1 MATTNYYAKVN
12 KKVFT
17 FMSKGWRNQLKDGNY
32 IIFQSDLMWLGN
44 ELDIKFQTGGGT
56 AYADTYKQFVQEVAE
71 QVGGLLL
78 TVYEAKDEQDGTTLR
93 ELPAALDQRFV
104 LDDDTAAEPTTDST
118 EEPSEE
124 PEQTEEEEPAETN
137 EKEDEE

>member
-1 MATTNYYAKVN
+1 MATINYYAKVN
-12 KKVFT
+12 KKVFA
-17 FMSKGWRNQLKDGNY
+17 FMNKGWRNQLKDGNY

-44 ELDIKFQTGGGT
+44 ELGIKFQTGGGT

-78 TVYEAKDEQDGTTLR
+78 TVYEAKEEQDGTTLR

-104 LDDDTAAEPTTDST
+104 LEADTAAEPDAEST
-118 EEPSEE
+118 EEPGDE
-124 PEQTEEEEPAETN
+124 PAQTEEPAENN

>member
-1 MATTNYYAKVN
+1 MATINYYAKVN

-44 ELDIKFQTGGGT
+44 ELGIKFQTGGGT

-78 TVYEAKDEQDGTTLR
+78 TVYEAKEEQDGTTLR
-93 ELPAALDQRFV
+93 ELPTALDQRFV
-104 LDDDTAAEPTTDST
+104 DDDTAAEPDAEST
-118 EEPSEE
+118 EESSDE
-124 PEQTEEEEPAETN
+124 PAQTEPAENN